1 MFENIDFENLVIP
14 IMLLVLSNALTF
26 FSTKKVYEN
35 AKKSFFEFC
44 DIPLAIKEAWKD
56 DVVTKDEII
65 FVANEIK
72 EFADS
77 LITLKKVK

>member
-1 MFENIDFENLVIP
+1 MFENIDFENLIIP

-35 AKKSFFEFC
+35 AKASFSEFC

-56 DVVTKDEII
+56 DIVTKDEII
-65 FVANEIK
+65 FVAKEIK

-77 LITLKKVK
+77 LKNIKKVN

>member
-1 MFENIDFENLVIP
+1 MFENLDFENLIIP
-14 IMLLVLSNALTF
+14 VMLLILSNTLTF

-35 AKKSFFEFC
+35 AKTSFFEFC

-72 EFADS
+72 EFAD
-77 LITLKKVK
+77 TLRRVK